1 MPDLRVKGRAMH
13 GANLSEVI
21 VLRCVVCKKFVAVR
35 LDPDDWQRHRNGL
48 FVQDAFTNEN
58 GVPYLSPAERE
69 LFITAVCG
77 SCWSLLCPDPI
88 IQPINY
94 N

>member
-1 MPDLRVKGRAMH
+1 MH
-13 GANLSEVI
+13 GRNLSTLI
-21 VLRCVVCKKFVAVR
+21 TLRCVVCGRHVAIR
-35 LDPDDWQRHRNGL
+35 LDADDLERHLDGV

-88 IQPINY
+88 TQPTAY

>member
-1 MPDLRVKGRAMH
+1 MH
-13 GANLSEVI
+13 GRNLSTLI
-21 VLRCVVCKKFVAVR
+21 TLRCVVCGRHVAIR
-35 LDPDDWQRHRNGL
+35 LDADDLERHRDGV

-77 SCWSLLCPDPI
+77 SCWPLLVSSNPLD
-88 IQPINY
+88 Y
-94 N
+94 D

>member
-1 MPDLRVKGRAMH
+1 MPGEN
-13 GANLSEVI
+13 GAVHRDQL
-21 VLRCVVCKKFVAVR
+21 VLICCVVCKRWVVVR
-35 LDPDDWQRHRNGL
+35 VDGDDLRRHHDGV
-48 FVQDAFTNEN
+48 FVQFAFTNEN

-88 IQPINY
+88 TQPTTY

>member
-1 MPDLRVKGRAMH
+1 MVCRKWLVVRVSSGDLR
-13 GANLSEVI
+13 
-21 VLRCVVCKKFVAVR
+21 
-35 LDPDDWQRHRNGL
+35 RHHDGE
-48 FVQDAFTNEN
+48 FVQHAFTNEN

-77 SCWSLLCPDPI
+77 SCWSLLCPDPVT
-88 IQPINY
+88 QPTAY

>member
-1 MPDLRVKGRAMH
+1 
-13 GANLSEVI
+13 
-21 VLRCVVCKKFVAVR
+21 
-35 LDPDDWQRHRNGL
+35 
-48 FVQDAFTNEN
+48 
-58 GVPYLSPAERE
+58 VPYLSPAERE

-88 IQPINY
+88 TQPTAY

>member
-1 MPDLRVKGRAMH
+1 MH
-13 GANLSEVI
+13 GSNLSTVI
-21 VLRCVVCKKFVAVR
+21 PLRCVVCRRFVAVR
-35 LDPDDWQRHRNGL
+35 LDPDDLLRHRNGL
-48 FVQDAFTNEN
+48 FVQDAFTNES
-58 GVPYLSPAERE
+58 GVPYLTPAERE

-88 IQPINY
+88 TRPTAY